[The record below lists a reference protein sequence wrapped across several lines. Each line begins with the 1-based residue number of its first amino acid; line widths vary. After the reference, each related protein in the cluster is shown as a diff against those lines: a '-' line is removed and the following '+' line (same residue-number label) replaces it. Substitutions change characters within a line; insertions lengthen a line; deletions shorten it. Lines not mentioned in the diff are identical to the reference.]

1 VKERHLK
8 ILVSV
13 MTVALLGIIIV
24 QGYWLNSAIKLKE
37 QQFKESVLH
46 AMSVST
52 NRLERH
58 EKMPGYTRQFGNGL
72 SALSIKKRTS
82 IDTNFNSK
90 NYSFKLEEK
99 SVFETAEGKTI
110 KKTTQTLKDHNG
122 KVLQKVFNTSKT
134 SKKNPYSKLR
144 EEFFDNIPN
153 NFQNIGTALFRGSSR
168 TLADKVDPHLL
179 SKILKNELKNHG
191 IKTKFHIGLFSN
203 NNLVVKEKGIL
214 TKLFSDS
221 PYKVELF
228 NDPFS
233 LRNDYLSLYF
243 PKERTFLFM
252 SVGPVIILSSVFILA
267 ILIASW
273 ITFMTIIRQKK
284 VAVIKNDFIN
294 NMTHEL
300 KTPISTIS
308 LACEVLNDRDIPKT
322 EEKTSHYVNV
332 INSEN
337 KRLGTLV
344 ENVLQSA
351 VLEKGDFKLKLQEIN
366 IHSIIKNIT
375 NQAKVRLDA
384 VHGSLK
390 VEPLAENFSLNA
402 DKVHITNVLSN
413 LIDNAI
419 KYSPREP
426 NITVKTRNVNDGVV
440 VEVKDY
446 GIGISKENV
455 NKIFDKL
462 YRVPTGNLHNVKGFG
477 LGLSYVKA
485 IIDKHKGTI
494 KVSSQLGKG
503 STFSIHLP
511 FKSNEDDQ

>member
-1 VKERHLK
+1 
-8 ILVSV
+8 
-13 MTVALLGIIIV
+13 MTIALLGIIIV
-24 QGYWLNSAIKLKE
+24 QGYWLNSAIELEE
-37 QQFKESVLH
+37 QQFHKNVLH
-46 AMSVST
+46 AMNVST
-52 NRLERH
+52 NRLERR
-58 EKMPGYTRQFGNGL
+58 ERMSGYKNSLNNGL
-72 SALSIKKRTS
+72 TTFSIKTHTS

-90 NYSFKLEEK
+90 NYSFKLEEE
-99 SVFETAEGKTI
+99 SVFETAQGKTI
-110 KKTTQTLKDHNG
+110 KKTTQTLRDQNG
-122 KVLQKVFNTSKT
+122 NVLQKFHNTSKS
-134 SKKNPYSKLR
+134 SKSKPYKKLR
-144 EEFFDNIPN
+144 NEFFENLPNEFPPIRN
-153 NFQNIGTALFRGSSR
+153 NFFSGSPH

-203 NNLVVKEKGIL
+203 HNLVVKEKGVS
-214 TKLFSDS
+214 TKSFLDS
-221 PYKVELF
+221 PYRVELF

-233 LRNDYLSLYF
+233 FRNDHLSLYF

-252 SVGPVIILSSVFILA
+252 SVGPVIFLSTVFILA

-351 VLEKGDFKLKLQEIN
+351 VLEKGNFKLKLQEIN
-366 IHSIIKNIT
+366 IHSIIENIT

-384 VHGSLK
+384 VNGSLK
-390 VEPLAENFSLNA
+390 IEPIAENFFLDA
-402 DKVHITNVLSN
+402 DKVHITNVISN

-419 KYSPREP
+419 KYSPKEP
-426 NITVKTRNVNDGVV
+426 DILLKTRNINNGIV
-440 VEVKDY
+440 VEVKDC

-462 YRVPTGNLHNVKGFG
+462 YRVPTGNVHNVKGFG

-485 IIDKHKGTI
+485 IVDKHQGTI

-511 FKSNEDDQ
+511 FKSNKDEQ

>member
-1 VKERHLK
+1 
-8 ILVSV
+8 

-58 EKMPGYTRQFGNGL
+58 NRMPGYTKQSSNGFSSFL
-72 SALSIKKRTS
+72 IKKQTS

-90 NYSFKLEEK
+90 NISFKLEEK
-99 SVFETAEGKTI
+99 SVFETAEGKTV
-110 KKTTQTLKDHNG
+110 KKTTQTLRGQNG
-122 KVLQKVFNTSKT
+122 KILQKVYNTSKSPKT
-134 SKKNPYSKLR
+134 NPYDKLR
-144 EEFFDNIPN
+144 EEFFENVPN
-153 NFQNIGTALFRGSSR
+153 NFQTIGSTLFRGSSWI
-168 TLADKVDPHLL
+168 LADNVDPHLL

-203 NNLVVKEKGIL
+203 NNLVIKEKGIS
-214 TKLFSDS
+214 TKSFSESPYRVELFSD
-221 PYKVELF
+221 
-228 NDPFS
+228 PFS
-233 LRNDYLSLYF
+233 FVNNHLSLYF
-243 PKERTFLFM
+243 PKERTFFIK
-252 SVGPVIILSSVFILA
+252 SVGPVIILSTVFILA

-273 ITFMTIIRQKK
+273 ITFMTIIKQKK

-351 VLEKGDFKLKLQEIN
+351 VLEKGAFKLKLQEIN

-384 VHGSLK
+384 VQGSLK
-390 VEPLAENFSLNA
+390 VEAFAEGFFIIA
-402 DKVHITNVLSN
+402 DKVHITNAISN

-419 KYSPREP
+419 KYSPKKP
-426 NITVKTRNVNDGVV
+426 DITVKTRNINDGVV
-440 VEVKDY
+440 VEVTDY

-462 YRVPTGNLHNVKGFG
+462 YRVPTGNVHDVKGFG

-485 IIDKHKGTI
+485 IVDKHKGTI

-503 STFSIHLP
+503 ATFSIHLP
-511 FKSNEDDQ
+511 FKSNQDDQ